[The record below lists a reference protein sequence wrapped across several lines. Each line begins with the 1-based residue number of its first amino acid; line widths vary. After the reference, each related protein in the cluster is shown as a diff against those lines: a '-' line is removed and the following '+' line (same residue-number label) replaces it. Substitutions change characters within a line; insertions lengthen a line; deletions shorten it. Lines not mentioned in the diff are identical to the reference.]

1 MQSQIESGVEL
12 FARLNKK
19 PSLQELEDTLFLE
32 GPKSTD
38 VIEIN
43 GAHSSGKTLLL
54 SQLLAKCILPDY
66 HGTVRI
72 KGCNAPAILINTDH
86 HFQVSRLIEIMT
98 GVVNVAYA
106 ESFKFDPLDTEL
118 EKINIIQNSLSNLK
132 VINCYH
138 SEQFLLML
146 RTLDDMFLSNAKIA
160 LLAIDS
166 MTAYYWQERENNV
179 VTIDTYIK
187 RLLKLVK
194 KQTNLFNVVTVYTK
208 PYESTI
214 NYKAKRSTIDPST
227 NDTECKIHLRKANG
241 LRKFTCTL
249 ERGEAIKH
257 ICYSVSASGIKWE
270 ID

>member
-12 FARLNKK
+12 FARLNEK
-19 PSLQELEDTLFLE
+19 PSLRQLEDILFLE

-43 GAHSSGKTLLL
+43 GVHSSGKTLLL

-66 HGTVRI
+66 HGTVQI

-98 GVVNVAYA
+98 GVVNIAYA
-106 ESFKFDPLDTEL
+106 ESFKFNSIDTEL

-132 VINCYH
+132 IINCYH

-146 RTLDDMFLSNAKIA
+146 HTLDDMFLNNAKIA
-160 LLAIDS
+160 LLTIDS
-166 MTAYYWQERENNV
+166 MTAYYWQERENSV
-179 VTIDTYIK
+179 VTVDTYIK
-187 RLLKLVK
+187 RLLKVIK

-208 PYESTI
+208 PYESII
-214 NYKAKRSTIDPST
+214 NYKAKRIIIDPSI
-227 NDTECKIHLRKANG
+227 NDTECKIHLRKTSELQN
-241 LRKFTCTL
+241 FTCIL
-249 ERGEAIKH
+249 ERGATIKH
-257 ICYSVSASGIKWE
+257 IRYSVLASGIKWK